1 MKVIITKNYEEMS
14 DKAFEIMAE
23 VVKNKPDAVLGLATG
38 STPIGL
44 YKRMIADHN
53 ENGTSYKKV
62 HTVNLDEYAGLD
74 YSSDQSYVYFMR
86 DNLFDHID
94 IDLKNTN
101 IENGAGGSDA
111 MDGTTKDLSII
122 AETVAKEGTTT
133 FLATTMTQSKENIL
147 KAMRAVKEYRE
158 TGSEKGARIAG
169 IHLEGPFIAAAHK
182 GAQPLEYVAAPN
194 AEVFDEYNEAS
205 GNCIKIIT
213 LAPEVDGAIGFIRH
227 LKEKGVVVS
236 IGHTGA
242 KCTEVLQAMDAGAT
256 NITHTYNAQSP
267 LHHREIGVVGS
278 ALLFDDLYCE
288 LISDTI
294 HVSVPAM
301 QLLVKNK
308 KADKLALI
316 TDAMRAKG
324 LADGISELGGQTV
337 IVKNGEARLQDGT
350 LAGSVLKMN
359 VAVKNMVEKVG
370 VPLTQAV
377 DYCTINPART
387 LKIDGETGSIATGKR
402 ADFAV
407 LGKNYE
413 VLYTI
418 RDGKIVYKAE

>member
-1 MKVIITKNYEEMS
+1 M
-14 DKAFEIMAE
+14 
-23 VVKNKPDAVLGLATG
+23 
-38 STPIGL
+38 
-44 YKRMIADHN
+44 
-53 ENGTSYKKV
+53 
-62 HTVNLDEYAGLD
+62 
-74 YSSDQSYVYFMR
+74 
-86 DNLFDHID
+86 
-94 IDLKNTN
+94 
-101 IENGAGGSDA
+101 
-111 MDGTTKDLSII
+111 
-122 AETVAKEGTTT
+122 
-133 FLATTMTQSKENIL
+133 QSKENIL